1 MAIHGDVSDNCMTAA
16 VGIDNTE
23 TIQKGTR
30 ILVGLKPGGEL
41 RVIEAAFMHQLF
53 DGDTI
58 YFPVTLIVIP
68 CNVLSCKIKSAS
80 DTSLSQI
87 LHFL

>member
-1 MAIHGDVSDNCMTAA
+1 MAVHGNVSDDCMAAA

-23 TIQKGTR
+23 AVQEGTR

-41 RVIEAAFMHQLF
+41 RVIKAPFMLPLF
-53 DGDTI
+53 DGYAV
-58 YFPVTLIVIP
+58 YFPVAFIIIP
-68 CNVLSCKIKSAS
+68 CDVLSCKIKSA
-80 DTSLSQI
+80 TNTGVVQI